1 MGTPEFAV
9 TTLEACLEIGEVVAA
24 VTQPDRPKGRG
35 QHPTPP
41 PVKTL
46 SQARGVP
53 VLQPAKIRDLA
64 LIEQLRKL
72 APEICVVAAYG
83 KILPETV
90 LNIPPKGCVNVH
102 ASLLPK
108 FRGASPIQW
117 AIASGESVTGVCLM
131 KMDAGLDTGPILSC
145 REVPIGPR
153 ETFGSLQ
160 RTLANVGGELI
171 RQVLPGYLRGD
182 YVPTPQPAQ
191 GVSHAPLLKKEDG
204 RLDFTRS
211 ADELELR
218 IRAFDPWPGSFTT
231 FDGKTVKIHR
241 AELGT
246 GKGAPGEVLRA
257 SREGLEV
264 ACASG
269 SLVLLEVQ
277 PEAKRKMSTSQF
289 LAGHRI
295 EVGTRPFGR

>member
-9 TTLEACLEIGEVVAA
+9 TALEACLEIGEVVAA
-24 VTQPDRPKGRG
+24 ITQPDRPKGRG
-35 QHPTPP
+35 QHASPP

-53 VLQPAKIRDLA
+53 VLQPVKIRDPE
-64 LIEQLRKL
+64 LIEHLRKL

-83 KILPETV
+83 KILPESV

-153 ETFGSLQ
+153 ETFGSLE
-160 RTLANVGGELI
+160 RTLAGVGGELI

-231 FDGKTVKIHR
+231 FDRKTLKIRR

-246 GKGAPGEVLRA
+246 RRGAPGEVLRA
-257 SREGLEV
+257 DREALEV

-269 SLVLLEVQ
+269 SLVLLEVH
-277 PEAKRKMSTSQF
+277 PEAKRRMSTSEF